1 MFDPFGGN
9 FSDIYRQRPISGPT
23 AEKSAIDYQLV
34 GDTIARQTK
43 LRSAESRIEALQKAR
58 EWQKKQMGKQ
68 QGGAGGSGGGSGI
81 GSLVGG
87 IGGTIIGGPIGG
99 AIGGGIG
106 GLIDKI
112 F

>member
-58 EWQKKQMGKQ
+58 EWQKKQIAKGG
-68 QGGAGGSGGGSGI
+68 GGAGGGGSGI